1 MLILSRKIGEK
12 IIINDEI
19 EIVVVDTNASGVKL
33 GINAPKSVS
42 IYREELYREI
52 QATNKTSKAASFDA
66 LSELQSLI
74 EPKAKPAKENVL
86 DKLTTKIDNE

>member
-19 EIVVVDTNASGVKL
+19 EIVVVDSNASGVKL
-33 GINAPKSVS
+33 GINAPKTVS

-52 QATNKTSKAASFDA
+52 QATNKTSNTTSFDA

-74 EPKAKPAKENVL
+74 APKSKQTPKNVL

>member
-19 EIVVVDTNASGVKL
+19 EIVVVDSNSGGVKL
-33 GINAPKSVS
+33 GISAPKTVS

-52 QATNKTSKAASFDA
+52 QATNKTSNTASFDA
-66 LSELQSLI
+66 LSELQNLI
-74 EPKAKPAKENVL
+74 EPNAKSSKENVL
-86 DKLTTKIDNE
+86 DKLTTRIDNE